1 MNIQPKSLF
10 LAMTLGLGLS
20 FSVHAL
26 DNSQNKFT
34 RDMQLSITT
43 VTGNYFKEYS
53 GLTNKPLA
61 QLIKVPANHFMT
73 MKETPSHINYF
84 EVAMQVQDKVQYY
97 MAVVEDVFSADS
109 NNELGSDECQSSK
122 IAKFLSF

>member
-10 LAMTLGLGLS
+10 LAMALGLGLS

-26 DNSQNKFT
+26 EQSHYKFT
-34 RDMQLSITT
+34 HDMQVSITT

-61 QLIKVPANHFMT
+61 QLIKVPANSFIT
-73 MKETPSHINYF
+73 MKETHNHNNFF

-97 MAVVEDVFSADS
+97 MAVVEDVFSS
-109 NNELGSDECQSSK
+109 NNENQLGSDECSSSK